1 MCGTASIINLVT
13 ISLERC
19 LSVTQPAIHRNLS
32 DTTIML
38 SIAVAWLYALIVG
51 SLTHIR
57 NSTGTWYP
65 LFVSTSSFFLPLFI
79 ILVNYVIIYRIAHRR
94 ARARRSRSLKREIRI
109 AVTLGVV
116 ISAFIIAWLPFFII
130 TLVSM
135 YCRNCKVP
143 YTIVIPLV
151 KWMHYSGS
159 MVNPIIYTYRNKDF
173 KRAFLKILCEWQGDK
188 PMTHERLCNFGTG
201 NGYKNSCGK
210 CKRTSSTCNCPL
222 ESDSKEHHDCE
233 RRTSCCALD
242 DNCIQKCKTQI
253 ISEKETQIVWK
264 NGQNNS
270 LGDLDIHGCENKTES
285 L

>member
-38 SIAVAWLYALIVG
+38 SIAVAWLYALVVG
-51 SLTHIR
+51 SLTHIK
-57 NSTGTWYP
+57 NSSGTWYP
-65 LFVSTSSFFLPLFI
+65 LFVCTSSFFLPLFI

-116 ISAFIIAWLPFFII
+116 ISAFIVAWLPFFII

-135 YCRNCKVP
+135 YCRKCKVP
-143 YTIVIPLV
+143 YKIVIPLV

-173 KRAFLKILCEWQGDK
+173 RRAFLKILCEWRSDK
-188 PMTHERLCNFGTG
+188 PMTHERFCNIGAG
-201 NGYKNSCGK
+201 NGYKNACNK
-210 CKRTSSTCNCPL
+210 CKRTSSMCNCPL

-242 DNCIQKCKTQI
+242 DNCIQKYNTKNR
-253 ISEKETQIVWK
+253 EKDTQIVWE
-264 NGQNNS
+264 NGQNNK
-270 LGDLDIHGCENKTES
+270 LDDLDIHGCENKSES